1 MHLLITQATILK
13 PSPEQAR
20 LLPPKT
26 LLPVEKGK
34 LLPIL
39 AYKAEGDHLRFTLD
53 RARINLVELHASGR
67 NTWYGYGPHC
77 EDPSGYSVSNQ
88 PADRP
93 GRIKEGGQ
101 QSVNFK
107 LPGFSTMFTM
117 SDPIDPQALSFTWAE
132 ALHWDGKTF
141 RQPDNRGQVEQI
153 IKTARVMQQVR
164 RKLGNRRIT
173 ITSWLRPYAVNLAVG
188 GASNSRHL
196 YGDGV
201 DFTVTGMSPAQ
212 VYGALDS
219 WWGTQGGLAQG
230 GRLGFT
236 HLDGRGQMARWE
248 YLGA

>member
-1 MHLLITQATILK
+1 
-13 PSPEQAR
+13 
-20 LLPPKT
+20 
-26 LLPVEKGK
+26 
-34 LLPIL
+34 
-39 AYKAEGDHLRFTLD
+39 
-53 RARINLVELHASGR
+53 
-67 NTWYGYGPHC
+67 
-77 EDPSGYSVSNQ
+77 
-88 PADRP
+88 
-93 GRIKEGGQ
+93 
-101 QSVNFK
+101 
-107 LPGFSTMFTM
+107 
-117 SDPIDPQALSFTWAE
+117 
-132 ALHWDGKTF
+132 KTF

-153 IKTARVMQQVR
+153 IKMARVMQQVR